1 MSKLD
6 PKDLRSRQWFD
17 NPENPEMTAL
27 YLERYLNYGLTR
39 QELQSGKPIIAIAQT
54 GSDLS
59 PCNRHHIELAKR
71 VRDGIIA
78 AGGVPMEMPVHPI
91 QETGKRPTASLD
103 RNLAYLGLVETLFGY
118 PVDGVVLT
126 IGCDKTTPAL
136 LMAAA
141 TVNIPAIA
149 LSVGPM
155 LNGWWDGERA
165 GSGTVIWKAREKL
178 AAGEINNDGFMEI
191 AAASAPS
198 VGYCNTMG
206 TATTMNSLAEGLGMQ
221 LPGAAAIPAPYRERG
236 QISYETGQR
245 IVDMVWE
252 DLRPSDIM
260 TREAFENA
268 IVINSAIGGS
278 TNAPIHLNAIA
289 RHLDIPLSNDDW
301 QSVGHKTPLLVNLQ
315 PAGEYLGEDFH
326 RAGGVP
332 AVVGQLLE
340 ASLLPYPNAITA
352 NGQTMG
358 ANCETRKTT
367 NGDVIKTVAAPL
379 MEAAGFINLKG
390 NLFDSA
396 IMKTSVISPAFRKTY
411 LSNPEDLNA
420 FEGRAIVFDGP
431 EDYHHRIDDPAEG
444 IDEGCILVMRGAG
457 PKGYPGGA
465 EVVNMRAP
473 SYLLKQG
480 VEALPCVGDGRQS
493 GTSGSPSILNASPE
507 AADNGGLAILRTGDQ
522 VRIDLNKCTA
532 DILISEKELAARQ
545 VTLMADGGF
554 PVPESQSPWQQYFR
568 EMVQPFDKGMTLRD
582 APNYRDI
589 ARKSMPRDNH

>member
-1 MSKLD
+1 M
-6 PKDLRSRQWFD
+6 
-17 NPENPEMTAL
+17 
-27 YLERYLNYGLTR
+27 
-39 QELQSGKPIIAIAQT
+39 
-54 GSDLS
+54 
-59 PCNRHHIELAKR
+59 
-71 VRDGIIA
+71 
-78 AGGVPMEMPVHPI
+78 
-91 QETGKRPTASLD
+91 
-103 RNLAYLGLVETLFGY
+103 
-118 PVDGVVLT
+118 
-126 IGCDKTTPAL
+126 
-136 LMAAA
+136 
-141 TVNIPAIA
+141 
-149 LSVGPM
+149 
-155 LNGWWDGERA
+155 
-165 GSGTVIWKAREKL
+165 
-178 AAGEINNDGFMEI
+178 
-191 AAASAPS
+191 
-198 VGYCNTMG
+198 
-206 TATTMNSLAEGLGMQ
+206 
-221 LPGAAAIPAPYRERG
+221 
-236 QISYETGQR
+236 
-245 IVDMVWE
+245 
-252 DLRPSDIM
+252 
-260 TREAFENA
+260 
-268 IVINSAIGGS
+268 
-278 TNAPIHLNAIA
+278 
-289 RHLDIPLSNDDW
+289 
-301 QSVGHKTPLLVNLQ
+301 LVNLQ

-332 AVVGQLLE
+332 AVVGELLK
-340 ASLLPYPNAITA
+340 AGLLPYPNAITA

-411 LSNPEDLNA
+411 LSNPDDLNA
-420 FEGRAIVFDGP
+420 FEGSVIVFEGP

-473 SYLLKQG
+473 LYLLKQG

-532 DILISEKELAARQ
+532 DILISGKELAARQ

-589 ARKSMPRDNH
+589 ARKSMPRNNH